1 MRRRKQGHRWPE
13 YNPQRTSELKSLT
26 ESGGRQRLAAIF
38 AADVVGYSRLMAADE
53 RATMAALEG
62 ARVIFRTRIESSQ
75 GRVID
80 MAGDSM
86 LAVFDSATGAVSAAL
101 AVQQA
106 LEAVARTVPDDRR
119 MRFRIGVHLGDVI
132 EKPDGTVYGDGV
144 NIAARLEGLAAPG
157 GIAVSDAVRGVV
169 RNQLAVTF
177 VDLGER
183 EVKNMASLRAYE
195 VKVASSLPDGDQP
208 AVARRDRPSV
218 AVLPFANMS
227 GDPEQEYFAD
237 GISED
242 VITELSKFH
251 SIFVIARNS
260 SFTYRGQA
268 TDVRKVAKDLGVRYV
283 LEGSVRR
290 AGTTIRVTAQLVD
303 ATNGRHVWAERY
315 DRALVDL
322 FAVQDEITRSII
334 GAIAPGIVM
343 AEIQL
348 SKGKTATE
356 LDTWDR
362 IMRAHWHIRR
372 FTAVDFREACRLIEE
387 LLRHEPD
394 NAVALG
400 DLAFSLHFA
409 AIFGWTDSPQ
419 AAIARMGELAQ
430 RAVESD
436 DQDAAAHTSLAIHDL
451 FSGRHD
457 DAMRRLRRAIE
468 LNPNSSFAHGYVG
481 VVNAFG
487 GEHDLAIE
495 TVQEAIRLSPRDLL
509 MVIWRV
515 VEGWAH
521 LGAER
526 FDQAAESARLAIG
539 WNAAFADAHAV
550 LASAL
555 GHAGRLDEA
564 RIALGECFRQ
574 FPGLTLRDPRLI
586 RPFRRAADQERF
598 LAGLRKA
605 GLAEDARDHDSANS
619 APAGGSGH

>member
-1 MRRRKQGHRWPE
+1 M
-13 YNPQRTSELKSLT
+13 T

-53 RATMAALEG
+53 RATMAALEA

-80 MAGDSM
+80 MAGDSV

-101 AVQQA
+101 AVQDA
-106 LEAVARTVPDDRR
+106 LEAAARTVPDDRR
-119 MRFRIGVHLGDVI
+119 MRYRIGLHLGDVI

-169 RNQLAVTF
+169 RNQLAVAF

-195 VKVASSLPDGDQP
+195 VKVASSLPDAGQL

-343 AEIQL
+343 AEIQH

-409 AIFGWTDSPQ
+409 AIFGWTDSPP
-419 AAIARMGELAQ
+419 AAMTRMGELAQ

-436 DQDAAAHTSLAIHDL
+436 DQDAAAHTSLAIHEL

-481 VVNAFG
+481 AVNAFG

-539 WNAAFADAHAV
+539 WNAAFADAHAI

-564 RIALGECFRQ
+564 QIALDECFRQ
-574 FPGLTLRDPRLI
+574 FPRLTLRDPRLI

-598 LAGLRKA
+598 LEGLRKA
-605 GLAEDARDHDSANS
+605 GLTEDARGHDSANS
-619 APAGGSGH
+619 APAGGSGY

>member
-1 MRRRKQGHRWPE
+1 MRRKEGHRWPE

-53 RATMAALEG
+53 RATMAALEA

-80 MAGDSM
+80 MAGDSV

-106 LEAVARTVPDDRR
+106 LEAAARTVPDDRR

-157 GIAVSDAVRGVV
+157 GIAVSDAVQGAV
-169 RNQLAVTF
+169 RSRLAVTF

-195 VKVASSLPDGDQP
+195 VKVASSLPDAGQP
-208 AVARRDRPSV
+208 AVVRRDRPSV

-334 GAIAPGIVM
+334 GAIAPGIVL
-343 AEIQL
+343 AEIQH

-387 LLRHEPD
+387 LLRHDPD

-409 AIFGWTDSPQ
+409 AIFGWTDSPP
-419 AAIARMGELAQ
+419 AAMARMGELAQ

-487 GEHDLAIE
+487 GEHALAIE

-515 VEGWAH
+515 AEGWAH

-555 GHAGRLDEA
+555 GHAGRLEEA
-564 RIALGECFRQ
+564 RSALDECFRQ
-574 FPGLTLRDPRLI
+574 FPGLTLRDPRLT

-598 LAGLRKA
+598 LEGLRKA
-605 GLAEDARDHDSANS
+605 GLAEA
-619 APAGGSGH
+619 

>member
-1 MRRRKQGHRWPE
+1 VHRH
-13 YNPQRTSELKSLT
+13 
-26 ESGGRQRLAAIF
+26 RLAAIL
-38 AADVVGYSRLMAADE
+38 AADVVGYSRLMALDE
-53 RATMAALEG
+53 SATVAALDT
-62 ARVIFRTRIESSQ
+62 ARRTFRTHIEASR

-80 MAGDSM
+80 MAGDSV

-101 AVQQA
+101 AVQEA
-106 LEAVARTVPDDRR
+106 LESAARALPDERR
-119 MRFRIGVHLGDVI
+119 MRYRVGVHLGDVI
-132 EKPDGTVYGDGV
+132 EKSDGSVYGDGV
-144 NIAARLEGLAAPG
+144 NLVARLESLAPPG
-157 GIAVSDAVRGVV
+157 GIAVSDAVQGAI
-169 RNQLAVTF
+169 RNRLAVTF
-177 VDLGER
+177 VDRGES
-183 EVKNMASLRAYE
+183 EVKNMGSLRWYE
-195 VKVASSLPDGDQP
+195 VTASATVAPDADASRRP
-208 AVARRDRPSV
+208 VARRDRPSV

-242 VITELSKFH
+242 IITELSRFH

-268 TDVRKVAKDLGVRYV
+268 IDVRKVAKDLGVRYV

-290 AGTTIRVTAQLVD
+290 AGNTIRVTAQLVD
-303 ATNGRHVWAERY
+303 AITARHVWAERY
-315 DRALVDL
+315 DRNLVDL

-343 AEIQL
+343 AEIQH
-348 SKGKTATE
+348 SQSKTAAE

-372 FTAVDFREACRLIEE
+372 FAREDFGEARRLIEE
-387 LLRHEPD
+387 LLRHEPN

-409 AIFGWTDSPQ
+409 AIFGWVDSPG
-419 AAIARMGELAQ
+419 AAMGRMGELAR
-430 RAVESD
+430 RAVEAD

-457 DAMRRLRRAIE
+457 AALRRLARAIE

-481 VVNAFG
+481 VAHAFG
-487 GEHDLAIE
+487 GEPDRAIE
-495 TVQEAIRLSPRDLL
+495 HVREAVRLSPRDLL
-509 MVIWRV
+509 IVIWHV

-521 LGAER
+521 LSAER

-539 WNAAFADAHAV
+539 WNAAFADAHAI

-555 GHAGRLDEA
+555 GHAGRLEEA
-564 RIALGECFRQ
+564 RTALAECLRHL
-574 FPGLTLRDPRLI
+574 PGLTLSDPRLV
-586 RPFRRAADQERF
+586 RPFRREADRQRF
-598 LAGLRKA
+598 LDGLRKA
-605 GLAEDARDHDSANS
+605 GLPEA
-619 APAGGSGH
+619 

>member
-1 MRRRKQGHRWPE
+1 
-13 YNPQRTSELKSLT
+13 LT
-26 ESGGRQRLAAIF
+26 DSGSRQRLAAIL
-38 AADVVGYSRLMAADE
+38 AADVVGYSRLMTADE
-53 RATMAALEG
+53 HATVAALDA
-62 ARVIFRTRIESSQ
+62 ARAIFRSRIESSQ

-80 MAGDSM
+80 MAGDSV

-106 LEAVARTVPDDRR
+106 LEAAARTAPDDRR

-132 EKPDGTVYGDGV
+132 EKADGTVYGDGV

-157 GIAVSDAVRGVV
+157 GIAVSDAVQGAV
-169 RNQLAVTF
+169 RNRLAVTF
-177 VDLGER
+177 VDMGER

-195 VKVASSLPDGDQP
+195 VKVASSPSDADQP

-251 SIFVIARNS
+251 SLFVIARNS

-268 TDVRKVAKDLGVRYV
+268 IDVRKVAKDLNVRYV

-290 AGTTIRVTAQLVD
+290 AGTTIRVTAQLID
-303 ATNGRHVWAERY
+303 ATSGRHVWAERY

-334 GAIAPGIVM
+334 GSIAPGIVM
-343 AEIQL
+343 AEIQH
-348 SKGKTATE
+348 SKGKTAAE

-387 LLRHEPD
+387 LLAYEPD

-419 AAIARMGELAQ
+419 AAMTRMGELAQ
-430 RAVESD
+430 RAVASD
-436 DQDAAAHTSLAIHDL
+436 DQDAAAHTSLAIHEL

-515 VEGWAH
+515 VEAWSH

-564 RIALGECFRQ
+564 RIALDECVRQ
-574 FPGLTLRDPRLI
+574 FPNLTLSDHRLK
-586 RPFRRAADQERF
+586 RPFRRAADQKRF
-598 LAGLRKA
+598 LDGLRKA
-605 GLAEDARDHDSANS
+605 GLAETSA
-619 APAGGSGH
+619 

>member
-1 MRRRKQGHRWPE
+1 MRRRKEGHRRPE
-13 YNPQRTSELKSLT
+13 YNPQRTSELTSLA
-26 ESGGRQRLAAIF
+26 ESGGRQRLAAIL

-53 RATMAALEG
+53 RATMAALEA

-80 MAGDSM
+80 MVGDSV
-86 LAVFDSATGAVSAAL
+86 LGVFDSATGAVSAAL

-106 LEAVARTVPDDRR
+106 LEAAARAVPDDRC

-157 GIAVSDAVRGVV
+157 GIAVSDAVQGAV
-169 RNQLAVTF
+169 RNRLAVTF

-195 VKVASSLPDGDQP
+195 VKVASSLPDANQP

-343 AEIQL
+343 AEIQH

-372 FTAVDFREACRLIEE
+372 FTAVDFREACRLLDE

-409 AIFGWTDSPQ
+409 AIFGWTDSPP
-419 AAIARMGELAQ
+419 AAMARMGELAQ

-481 VVNAFG
+481 AVNAFG

-495 TVQEAIRLSPRDLL
+495 TVQEAILLSPRDLL

-526 FDQAAESARLAIG
+526 FDQAAESARLATG

-564 RIALGECFRQ
+564 RIALDECFRQ

-598 LAGLRKA
+598 LEGLRKA

-619 APAGGSGH
+619 APAGGSAY

>member
-1 MRRRKQGHRWPE
+1 LR
-13 YNPQRTSELKSLT
+13 
-26 ESGGRQRLAAIF
+26 ESGSKQRLAAIF

-53 RATMAALEG
+53 RATVAALDA
-62 ARVIFRTRIESSQ
+62 ARVIFRTQIESSQ
-75 GRVID
+75 GRIID
-80 MAGDSM
+80 MAGDSV

-101 AVQQA
+101 AIQQA
-106 LEAVARTVPDDRR
+106 LEAAARTVPDERR

-132 EKPDGTVYGDGV
+132 EKLDGSVYGDGV
-144 NIAARLEGLAAPG
+144 NIAARLEGLAPPG
-157 GIAVSDAVRGVV
+157 GIIVSDVVQGAVRN
-169 RNQLAVTF
+169 RLAITF

-195 VKVASSLPDGDQP
+195 VKVGAPAPAASQP
-208 AVARRDRPSV
+208 AVPRRDRPSV

-303 ATNGRHVWAERY
+303 AVTGRHVWAERY

-334 GAIAPGIVM
+334 GSIAPGIVM
-343 AEIQL
+343 AEIQH
-348 SKGKTATE
+348 SKAKTAAE

-372 FTAVDFREACRLIEE
+372 FTAVDFREAGRLIEE
-387 LLRHEPD
+387 LLVHEPD

-409 AIFGWTDSPQ
+409 AIFGWTDSPP
-419 AAIARMGELAQ
+419 AAMARMGELAQ
-430 RAVESD
+430 RAVEAD

-481 VVNAFG
+481 VVHAFG
-487 GEHDLAIE
+487 GDHDLAIE

-526 FDQAAESARLAIG
+526 FEQAAESARLAIG
-539 WNAAFADAHAV
+539 WNAAFADAHAI

-564 RIALGECFRQ
+564 RIALDECVRQ
-574 FPGLTLRDPRLI
+574 FPGLTLRDPRLK
-586 RPFRRAADQERF
+586 RPFRRGADQERF
-598 LAGLRKA
+598 LDGLRKA
-605 GLAEDARDHDSANS
+605 GLAEA
-619 APAGGSGH
+619 

>member
-1 MRRRKQGHRWPE
+1 
-13 YNPQRTSELKSLT
+13 LT
-26 ESGGRQRLAAIF
+26 DSGSRQRLAAIL
-38 AADVVGYSRLMAADE
+38 AADVVGYSRLMTADE
-53 RATMAALEG
+53 HATVAALDA
-62 ARVIFRTRIESSQ
+62 ARAIFRSRIESSQ

-80 MAGDSM
+80 MAGDSV

-106 LEAVARTVPDDRR
+106 LEAAARTAPDDRR

-132 EKPDGTVYGDGV
+132 EKADGTVYGDGV

-157 GIAVSDAVRGVV
+157 GIAVSDAVQGAV
-169 RNQLAVTF
+169 RNRLAVTF
-177 VDLGER
+177 VDMGER

-195 VKVASSLPDGDQP
+195 VKVASSPSDADQP

-251 SIFVIARNS
+251 SLFVIARNS

-268 TDVRKVAKDLGVRYV
+268 IDVRKVAKDLNVRYV

-290 AGTTIRVTAQLVD
+290 AGTTIRVTAQLID
-303 ATNGRHVWAERY
+303 ATSGRHVWAERY

-334 GAIAPGIVM
+334 GSIAPGIVM
-343 AEIQL
+343 AEIQH
-348 SKGKTATE
+348 SKGKTAAE

-387 LLRHEPD
+387 LLAYEPD

-419 AAIARMGELAQ
+419 AAMTRMGELAQ
-430 RAVESD
+430 RAVASD
-436 DQDAAAHTSLAIHDL
+436 DQDAAAHTSLAIHEL

-515 VEGWAH
+515 VEAWSH

-539 WNAAFADAHAV
+539 WNAAFADAHAI

-564 RIALGECFRQ
+564 RIALDECVRQ
-574 FPGLTLRDPRLI
+574 FPNLTLSDHRLK
-586 RPFRRAADQERF
+586 RPFRRAADQKRF
-598 LAGLRKA
+598 LDGLRKA
-605 GLAEDARDHDSANS
+605 GLAETSA
-619 APAGGSGH
+619 

>member
-1 MRRRKQGHRWPE
+1 MSPTVTVAAVPSATHLWG
-13 YNPQRTSELKSLT
+13 TTLLT
-26 ESGGRQRLAAIF
+26 ESGGRQRLAAIL
-38 AADVVGYSRLMAADE
+38 AADVVGYSRLMTADE
-53 RATMAALEG
+53 QATVAALDA
-62 ARVIFRTRIESSQ
+62 ARAIFRSRIESSQ

-80 MAGDSM
+80 MAGDSV
-86 LAVFDSATGAVSAAL
+86 LAVFDSATGAVSAAV
-101 AVQQA
+101 AVQEA
-106 LEAVARTVPDDRR
+106 LEAAARTTSDDRR
-119 MRFRIGVHLGDVI
+119 MRFRIGVHLGDLI
-132 EKPDGTVYGDGV
+132 EKADGTVYGDGV

-157 GIAVSDAVRGVV
+157 GIAVSDAVQGAV
-169 RNQLAVTF
+169 RNRLAVTF
-177 VDLGER
+177 VDMGER

-195 VKVASSLPDGDQP
+195 VKVASSPSDAARP

-251 SIFVIARNS
+251 SLFVIARNS
-260 SFTYRGQA
+260 SFSYRGQSI
-268 TDVRKVAKDLGVRYV
+268 DVRKVAKDLNVRYV

-290 AGTTIRVTAQLVD
+290 AGTTIRVTAQLID
-303 ATNGRHVWAERY
+303 ATSGRHVWAERY

-334 GAIAPGIVM
+334 GSIAPGIVM
-343 AEIQL
+343 AEIQH
-348 SKGKTATE
+348 SKGKTAAE

-372 FTAVDFREACRLIEE
+372 FTAVDFREAGRLIEE
-387 LLRHEPD
+387 LLAHEPD

-409 AIFGWTDSPQ
+409 AIFGWTDSPL
-419 AAIARMGELAQ
+419 AAMARMGELAQ
-430 RAVESD
+430 RAVASD

-515 VEGWAH
+515 AEAWSH

-539 WNAAFADAHAV
+539 WNAAFADAHAI

-564 RIALGECFRQ
+564 RIALDECVRHL
-574 FPGLTLRDPRLI
+574 PGLTLSDHRLK
-586 RPFRRAADQERF
+586 RPFRRTADQERF
-598 LAGLRKA
+598 LDGLRKA
-605 GLAEDARDHDSANS
+605 GLAEA
-619 APAGGSGH
+619 

>member
-1 MRRRKQGHRWPE
+1 M
-13 YNPQRTSELKSLT
+13 T
-26 ESGGRQRLAAIF
+26 ESGGRQRLAAIL
-38 AADVVGYSRLMAADE
+38 AADVVGYSRLMTADE
-53 RATMAALEG
+53 HATVAALDA
-62 ARVIFRTRIESSQ
+62 ARAIFRSRIESSQ
-75 GRVID
+75 GRVVD
-80 MAGDSM
+80 MAGDSV

-101 AVQQA
+101 AVQEA
-106 LEAVARTVPDDRR
+106 LEAAARTAPDDRR
-119 MRFRIGVHLGDVI
+119 MRFRMGIHLGDVI
-132 EKPDGTVYGDGV
+132 EKADGAVYGDGV

-157 GIAVSDAVRGVV
+157 GIAVSDAVQGAV
-169 RNQLAVTF
+169 RNRLAVTF
-177 VDLGER
+177 VDMGER
-183 EVKNMASLRAYE
+183 QVKNMASLRAYE
-195 VKVASSLPDGDQP
+195 VKVASSPSDAGQP
-208 AVARRDRPSV
+208 PVARRDRPSV

-268 TDVRKVAKDLGVRYV
+268 IDVRKVAKDLNVRYV

-290 AGTTIRVTAQLVD
+290 AGTTIRVTAQLID
-303 ATNGRHVWAERY
+303 AISGRHVWAERY

-334 GAIAPGIVM
+334 GSIAPGIVM
-343 AEIQL
+343 AEIQH
-348 SKGKTATE
+348 SKGKTVAE

-372 FTAVDFREACRLIEE
+372 FTAVDFREAGRLLEE
-387 LLRHEPD
+387 LLAQEPD

-409 AIFGWTDSPQ
+409 AIFGWTDSPP
-419 AAIARMGELAQ
+419 AAMARMGELAQ
-430 RAVESD
+430 RAVASD
-436 DQDAAAHTSLAIHDL
+436 DQDAAAHTSLAIHEL

-495 TVQEAIRLSPRDLL
+495 TVQEAIQLSPRDLL

-515 VEGWAH
+515 VEAWSH

-526 FDQAAESARLAIG
+526 FDQAAERARLAIG
-539 WNAAFADAHAV
+539 WNAAFADAHAI

-564 RIALGECFRQ
+564 RIALDECVRQ
-574 FPGLTLRDPRLI
+574 LPGLTLSDHRLK
-586 RPFRRAADQERF
+586 RPFRRAADQQRF
-598 LAGLRKA
+598 LDGLRKA
-605 GLAEDARDHDSANS
+605 GLVEA
-619 APAGGSGH
+619 

>member
-1 MRRRKQGHRWPE
+1 
-13 YNPQRTSELKSLT
+13 LT
-26 ESGGRQRLAAIF
+26 ESGSRQRLAAIL

-53 RATMAALEG
+53 RATVAALDV
-62 ARVIFRTRIESSQ
+62 ARLTFRTQIESSQ

-80 MAGDSM
+80 MAGDSV

-106 LEAVARTVPDDRR
+106 LEAAARTVPDDRR

-132 EKPDGTVYGDGV
+132 EKSDGTVYGDGV

-157 GIAVSDAVRGVV
+157 GIAVSDAVQGAV
-169 RNQLAVTF
+169 RNRLAITF

-195 VKVASSLPDGDQP
+195 VTVASPSPDAGQP

-242 VITELSKFH
+242 VITELSRFH

-260 SFTYRGQA
+260 SFTYRGQGI
-268 TDVRKVAKDLGVRYV
+268 DVRKVAKDLGVRYL

-290 AGTTIRVTAQLVD
+290 AGTTIRVTAQLID

-334 GAIAPGIVM
+334 GSIAPGIVM
-343 AEIQL
+343 AEIQH
-348 SKGKTATE
+348 SKGKTAAE

-372 FTAVDFREACRLIEE
+372 FTAVDFREACRLLEE
-387 LLRHEPD
+387 LLGHEPD

-409 AIFGWTDSPQ
+409 AIFGWTDSPS
-419 AAIARMGELAQ
+419 AALARMGELAQ

-436 DQDAAAHTSLAIHDL
+436 DQDAAAHTSLAIHEL

-481 VVNAFG
+481 VVHAFG

-526 FDQAAESARLAIG
+526 FDQSAASARLAIA
-539 WNAAFADAHAV
+539 WNAAFADAHAI

-564 RIALGECFRQ
+564 RIALDECVRQ
-574 FPGLTLRDPRLI
+574 FPGLTLRDPRLT
-586 RPFRRAADQERF
+586 RPFRRGADQERF
-598 LAGLRKA
+598 LDGLRKA
-605 GLAEDARDHDSANS
+605 GLAEA
-619 APAGGSGH
+619 

>member
-1 MRRRKQGHRWPE
+1 
-13 YNPQRTSELKSLT
+13 LT
-26 ESGGRQRLAAIF
+26 DSSSRQRLAAIL
-38 AADVVGYSRLMAADE
+38 AADVVGYSRLMTADE
-53 RATMAALEG
+53 RATVAALDA
-62 ARVIFRTRIESSQ
+62 ARLIFRTQIESSQ

-80 MAGDSM
+80 MAGDSV
-86 LAVFDSATGAVSAAL
+86 LAVFDSATGAVSAAM

-106 LEAVARTVPDDRR
+106 LEAAARSVPEEQR

-132 EKPDGTVYGDGV
+132 EKADGTVYGDGV
-144 NIAARLEGLAAPG
+144 NIAARLEGLALPG
-157 GIAVSDAVRGVV
+157 GIAVSEAVQGAVRN
-169 RNQLAVTF
+169 RLAVTF
-177 VDLGER
+177 VDQGER
-183 EVKNMASLRAYE
+183 EVKNMASLRVYE
-195 VKVASSLPDGDQP
+195 VKVPSPASDADQR

-227 GDPEQEYFAD
+227 GDPDQEYFAD

-260 SFTYRGQA
+260 SFTYRGQ
-268 TDVRKVAKDLGVRYV
+268 TIDVRKVAKELGVRYV

-290 AGTTIRVTAQLVD
+290 AGTTIRVTAQLID
-303 ATNGRHVWAERY
+303 AATARHVWAERY

-334 GAIAPGIVM
+334 GSIAPGIVM
-343 AEIQL
+343 AEIQY
-348 SKGKTATE
+348 SKGKKAAE

-387 LLRHEPD
+387 LLLHEPD

-409 AIFGWTDSPQ
+409 AIFGWTDSSP
-419 AAIARMGELAQ
+419 ASMARMRELAQ

-451 FSGRHD
+451 FSGRHN

-481 VVNAFG
+481 VVHAFG
-487 GEHDLAIE
+487 GEYDLAIE
-495 TVQEAIRLSPRDLL
+495 SVQDAIRLSPRDLL

-539 WNAAFADAHAV
+539 WNAAFADAHAIV
-550 LASAL
+550 ASAL

-564 RIALGECFRQ
+564 RIALDECMRQ
-574 FPGLTLRDPRLI
+574 FPGLTLRDPRLT

-598 LAGLRKA
+598 LDGLRKA
-605 GLAEDARDHDSANS
+605 GLAETSA
-619 APAGGSGH
+619 

>member
-1 MRRRKQGHRWPE
+1 M
-13 YNPQRTSELKSLT
+13 SESD
-26 ESGGRQRLAAIF
+26 SRHRLAAIL
-38 AADVVGYSRLMAADE
+38 AADVVGYSRLMALDE
-53 RATMAALEG
+53 DATVAALDT
-62 ARVIFRTRIESSQ
+62 ARRTLRTHIEASR

-80 MAGDSM
+80 MAGDSV

-101 AVQQA
+101 AVQEA
-106 LEAVARTVPDDRR
+106 LETAARSEPDERR

-132 EKPDGTVYGDGV
+132 ETSDGTVYGDGV
-144 NIAARLEGLAAPG
+144 NLAARLESLAAPG
-157 GIAVSDAVRGVV
+157 GIAVSDAVQGAI
-169 RNQLAVTF
+169 RNRLALTF
-177 VDLGER
+177 VDRGES
-183 EVKNMASLRAYE
+183 EVKNMGLLRWYELRAGVTAGAPVAEASLRAM
-195 VKVASSLPDGDQP
+195 V
-208 AVARRDRPSV
+208 RRDRPSV

-242 VITELSKFH
+242 IITELSRFH

-268 TDVRKVAKDLGVRYV
+268 IDVRKVAKDLGVRYV

-290 AGTTIRVTAQLVD
+290 AGQKIRVTAQLVD
-303 ATNGRHVWAERY
+303 AASARHVWADRY
-315 DRALVDL
+315 DRDLVDL

-343 AEIQL
+343 AEIQH
-348 SKGKTATE
+348 SQSKTAAE

-372 FTAVDFREACRLIEE
+372 FTREDFSEARRLIEE
-387 LLRHEPD
+387 LLRHEQN

-409 AIFGWTDSPQ
+409 AIFGWADSPSV
-419 AAIARMGELAQ
+419 AMERMGELAQ

-436 DQDAAAHTSLAIHDL
+436 DRDAAAHTSLAIHEL

-457 DAMRRLRRAIE
+457 DALRRLARAIE

-481 VVNAFG
+481 VVYGFG
-487 GEHDLAIE
+487 GDPERAIE
-495 TVQEAIRLSPRDLL
+495 NVHEAIRLSPRDLL

-521 LGAER
+521 LSAER
-526 FDQAAESARLAIG
+526 FDQAAEAARLAIT
-539 WNAAFADAHAV
+539 WNASFADAHAV

-555 GHAGRLDEA
+555 GHAGRFDEA
-564 RIALGECFRQ
+564 RAALDETLRHL
-574 FPGLTLRDPRLI
+574 PGLTLRDPRLI
-586 RPFRRAADQERF
+586 RPFRRTADRDRF
-598 LAGLRKA
+598 LDGLRKA
-605 GLAEDARDHDSANS
+605 GLPEAS
-619 APAGGSGH
+619 

>member
-1 MRRRKQGHRWPE
+1 MRRRKEGHRWPE

-53 RATMAALEG
+53 RATMAALEA
-62 ARVIFRTRIESSQ
+62 ARVIVRTRIESSQ

-80 MAGDSM
+80 MAGDSV
-86 LAVFDSATGAVSAAL
+86 LAVFDSATGAVSAAV
-101 AVQQA
+101 AVQEA
-106 LEAVARTVPDDRR
+106 LEAAARTTSDDRR

-132 EKPDGTVYGDGV
+132 EKADGTVYGDGV

-157 GIAVSDAVRGVV
+157 GIVVSDAVQGAV
-169 RNQLAVTF
+169 RNRLAVTF
-177 VDLGER
+177 VDMGER

-195 VKVASSLPDGDQP
+195 VKVASSLPDAGQP
-208 AVARRDRPSV
+208 AMARRDRPSV

-343 AEIQL
+343 AEIHHAQ
-348 SKGKTATE
+348 SKAAVE

-372 FTAVDFREACRLIEE
+372 FTREDFSEACRLLEE
-387 LLRHEPD
+387 LLRDPR
-394 NAVALG
+394 ALP
-400 DLAFSLHFA
+400 FA
-409 AIFGWTDSPQ
+409 PEQ
-419 AAIARMGELAQ
+419 
-430 RAVESD
+430 
-436 DQDAAAHTSLAIHDL
+436 
-451 FSGRHD
+451 
-457 DAMRRLRRAIE
+457 
-468 LNPNSSFAHGYVG
+468 
-481 VVNAFG
+481 
-487 GEHDLAIE
+487 
-495 TVQEAIRLSPRDLL
+495 
-509 MVIWRV
+509 
-515 VEGWAH
+515 
-521 LGAER
+521 
-526 FDQAAESARLAIG
+526 
-539 WNAAFADAHAV
+539 
-550 LASAL
+550 
-555 GHAGRLDEA
+555 AGRAEQ
-564 RIALGECFRQ
+564 RPRPRG
-574 FPGLTLRDPRLI
+574 PG
-586 RPFRRAADQERF
+586 
-598 LAGLRKA
+598 
-605 GLAEDARDHDSANS
+605 
-619 APAGGSGH
+619 